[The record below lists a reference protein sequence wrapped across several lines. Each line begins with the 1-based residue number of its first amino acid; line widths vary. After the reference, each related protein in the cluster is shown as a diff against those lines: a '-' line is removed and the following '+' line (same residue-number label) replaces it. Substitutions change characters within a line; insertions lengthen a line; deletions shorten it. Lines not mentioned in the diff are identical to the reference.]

1 MIECGTL
8 QDPCRHGKRACT
20 LVYTRRAF
28 ARRVRTASLRL
39 SVTTYKSYIV
49 GGMGRDHLNKHV
61 PVTMCGL
68 ALGGCACVVA
78 LGRLSRRAG
87 AHGVWHTRAASWRA
101 LGAGAA
107 RRRIFQSAGA
117 TFHTGQLEEALE
129 SWLAA
134 AAGGGE
140 GLAHAV

>member
-78 LGRLSRRAG
+78 LGRPSRRAG
-87 AHGVWHTRAASWRA
+87 AHGVWGVITTLNQNLLWASPEK
-101 LGAGAA
+101 
-107 RRRIFQSAGA
+107 RIGIGDQSPKQDFDSRFLTA
-117 TFHTGQLEEALE
+117 
-129 SWLAA
+129 
-134 AAGGGE
+134 
-140 GLAHAV
+140 